1 MHSRTS
7 APRRSLGCALAWRVF
22 APAATAMVGGGGWR
36 QRWRAPWGALGVELQ
51 AKCLGE
57 FVHVVLAPYLDR
69 APAPAPVSERLME
82 SQHGSTWI
90 AAMVGTL

>member
-22 APAATAMVGGGGWR
+22 APAAVGGGGGGGVGSWWH
-36 QRWRAPWGALGVELQ
+36 RWRAPRGALVVELQ

-57 FVHVVLAPYLDR
+57 FVHVVLTPYLDR
-69 APAPAPVSERLME
+69 ACARAPVSE
-82 SQHGSTWI
+82 
-90 AAMVGTL
+90 